1 MKVVLT
7 KDIKG
12 TGKAGELHEV
22 SDGYARNFLFPRG
35 LATEAN
41 AQALNE
47 LKNREASAAFKKK
60 QADDNARDTAA
71 KIGGKKVHISAKGGS
86 NGRLFGSVTTAEV
99 ADAIKKDFGCDID
112 KKKIS
117 LSSDIKNYGEYTA
130 TVKLFGGV
138 TAEVTVEVGE

>member
-60 QADDNARDTAA
+60 QADEQARNIAS
-71 KIGGKKVHISAKGGS
+71 KIGGKKIRISAKGGS
-86 NGRLFGSVTTAEV
+86 NGRLFGSVTTAEI
-99 ADAIKKDFGCDID
+99 AEAIKKDFGCDID

-117 LSSDIKNYGEYTA
+117 LSSDIKNYGEYSA
-130 TVKLFGGV
+130 TVKHFGGV
-138 TAEVTVEVGE
+138 TADVTVEVGE

>member
-47 LKNREASAAFKKK
+47 LKTARHRLHSKRSRPTE
-60 QADDNARDTAA
+60 QARDIAS
-71 KIGGKKVHISAKGGS
+71 KIGGKKIRISAKGGS
-86 NGRLFGSVTTAEV
+86 NGRLFGSVTTAEI
-99 ADAIKKDFGCDID
+99 AEAIKKDFGCDID

-117 LSSDIKNYGEYTA
+117 LSSDIKNYGEYSA

-138 TAEVTVEVGE
+138 TADVTVEVGE

>member
-22 SDGYARNFLFPRG
+22 SDGYARNFLFPKG
-35 LATEAN
+35 LAIEAN
-41 AQALNE
+41 AQAMNE
-47 LKNREASAAFKKK
+47 LKNREASAAFKNKK
-60 QADDNARDTAA
+60 ADEEARDIAS
-71 KIGGKKVHISAKGGS
+71 KNGGKKVHISAKGGS
-86 NGRLFGSVTTAEV
+86 NGRLFGSVTTSEI
-99 ADAIKKDFGCDID
+99 ADAIKKEFGCDID

-117 LSSDIKNYGEYTA
+117 LNSDIKNYGEYQA